1 MLDASV
7 IICAYTAKRWDD
19 LFMAVES
26 VQRQTQPPHEIIV
39 VIDHNPRLFIQLQL
53 QARLNGVVLIE
64 NTEPRGLS
72 GARNS
77 GIARATGKYVAFL
90 DDDAIAEPNWLE
102 LLHACCSDPEVL
114 GVGGVVKPMWLC
126 DRPGWFPTEFY
137 WVLGCSY
144 DQLPVAPVVVRN
156 PFGGCCYMRREIF
169 EGIGGFRNGIG
180 RVGNRPVGGEETELS
195 IRAKRQWPEK
205 KFLWEPRAIIHHRI
219 ASDRASW
226 NYFRSRCYCEGLS
239 KAIISRHVGM
249 KDSLASERRYT
260 FATLPLGV
268 LRALGEGLVGW
279 KFPAY
284 QRAGS
289 IIVGLAVTTAGY
301 FVGTFFVPGN
311 EKSVT
316 LARVP
321 LPSDN

>member
-1 MLDASV
+1 
-7 IICAYTAKRWDD
+7 
-19 LFMAVES
+19 
-26 VQRQTQPPHEIIV
+26 
-39 VIDHNPRLFIQLQL
+39 
-53 QARLNGVVLIE
+53 
-64 NTEPRGLS
+64 
-72 GARNS
+72 
-77 GIARATGKYVAFL
+77 
-90 DDDAIAEPNWLE
+90 
-102 LLHACCSDPEVL
+102 
-114 GVGGVVKPMWLC
+114 
-126 DRPGWFPTEFY
+126 
-137 WVLGCSY
+137 
-144 DQLPVAPVVVRN
+144 
-156 PFGGCCYMRREIF
+156 
-169 EGIGGFRNGIG
+169 
-180 RVGNRPVGGEETELS
+180 
-195 IRAKRQWPEK
+195 
-205 KFLWEPRAIIHHRI
+205 
-219 ASDRASW
+219 
-226 NYFRSRCYCEGLS
+226 
-239 KAIISRHVGM
+239 M